1 MNSQIEEKNRNRARC
16 VGKGVGL
23 LPSLGMPPSRNLHVL
38 NCVKLNPVFFGFLW
52 KLHYIGILEC
62 IIGHCWS
69 AEHSHGGKWKA

>member
-38 NCVKLNPVFFGFLW
+38 NCVKLNPVFFWIFMETSLYR
-52 KLHYIGILEC
+52 HT
-62 IIGHCWS
+62 
-69 AEHSHGGKWKA
+69 